1 MSSSGSLAETSL
13 PSIFHSLSRS
23 VFSCCKG
30 THLFW
35 PLQAKCQKTSVFRG
49 YFSPHFCKKISTPCT
64 SHHFFHF
71 SSFLS
76 FLTPHSSALRDG
88 GREHGPLRAGKF
100 PAPCAGGLSYM
111 LHYLSLLMPSA
122 GATIW
127 LQCVT
132 KPTFSGIHQNLTT

>member
-1 MSSSGSLAETSL
+1 MTPLRLSLSTRFSRSL
-13 PSIFHSLSRS
+13 SLCFHVAKVRIYFGPCKQNAKKPVFFGGIFHPI
-23 VFSCCKG
+23 F
-30 THLFW
+30 
-35 PLQAKCQKTSVFRG
+35 A
-49 YFSPHFCKKISTPCT
+49 KKIPAEP
-64 SHHFFHF
+64 HFFHF

-100 PAPCAGGLSYM
+100 PAPCAGCLSYM

-132 KPTFSGIHQNLTT
+132 KPTFSDPPKLNNLTT